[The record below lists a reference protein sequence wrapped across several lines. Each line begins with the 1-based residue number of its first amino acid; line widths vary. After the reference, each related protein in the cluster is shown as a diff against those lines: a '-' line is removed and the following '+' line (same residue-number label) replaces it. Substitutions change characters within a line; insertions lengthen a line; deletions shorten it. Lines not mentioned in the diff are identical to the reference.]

1 MIDCNIAG
9 HVAEIVLDRA
19 GTRNALGLDDWRA
32 IADAAAAAH
41 AQGARVIV
49 LRSAVAGSFCSGSDL
64 REIGR
69 LANEPELRPEFRAAM
84 RAAMDPLQ
92 TLPLATIAV
101 VEGDCFGGGVALAL
115 ACDIRIAAPAAIF
128 AITPAK
134 LGISYP
140 QEDVNRLVALVGR
153 GQAARLLFGAG
164 RIDAAEA
171 ARIGLV
177 EQVESDALAAARALA
192 AQIAANAPASIA
204 ALKATL
210 GDSARDTAGHDPAH
224 DAAFDAGF
232 GSAAFAEGLAAFR
245 ERRKPRF

>member
-19 GTRNALGLDDWRA
+19 ATRNALGLDDWRA
-32 IADAAAAAH
+32 IADAAQAAH
-41 AQGARVIV
+41 RQAARVIV
-49 LRSAVAGSFCSGSDL
+49 LRSAVPGSFCSGFDL
-64 REIGR
+64 REIGH
-69 LANEPELRPEFRAAM
+69 LAHEPALRPDFRAAM

-115 ACDIRIAAPAAIF
+115 ACDIRIAAPSAVF
-128 AITPAK
+128 AITPAR

-153 GQAARLLFGAG
+153 GQAARLLFAAG
-164 RIDAAEA
+164 RIDATEA

-177 EQVESDALAAARALA
+177 EQVEGDAPGAARALA

-210 GDSARDTAGHDPAH
+210 GDSGAGHDPAH

-232 GSAAFAEGLAAFR
+232 GGAPFAEGLAAFR
-245 ERRKPRF
+245 ERRSPRF